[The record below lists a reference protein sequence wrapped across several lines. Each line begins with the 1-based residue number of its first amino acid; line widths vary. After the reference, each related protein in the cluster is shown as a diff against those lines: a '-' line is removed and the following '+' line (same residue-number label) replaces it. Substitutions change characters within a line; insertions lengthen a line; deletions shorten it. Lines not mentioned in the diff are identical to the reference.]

1 MCLRNDFC
9 FSTMRVIGP
18 IMLVIGLALVISGVA
33 VCVHYRKQ
41 LTVPAVLY
49 VSRRCI
55 NILTVSKFE
64 NLPGRQNYN

>member
-1 MCLRNDFC
+1 
-9 FSTMRVIGP
+9 
-18 IMLVIGLALVISGVA
+18 MLAIGLALVISGVA

-49 VSRRCI
+49 VSRLCI